1 MSKYCPFC
9 GIELKKG
16 AKFCQNC
23 GNKIQVE
30 KKTTEF
36 TQAPLKSSSS
46 SAQQPSPTPTT
57 PEPVTPQPVTPQPI
71 TPQPVT
77 QQPGAAPMQP
87 KKTKTGLIIGIVAIV
102 AVVVVLLIVILLFV
116 GGGGIFGGD
125 EAKFCGDWE
134 YDFGGYSTVD
144 FTFHKNNT
152 YKFTSG
158 YIIETGTWE
167 VKNSKL
173 VIESDMI
180 GPGFMSGNYNY
191 EFSNNDNTVVLSYLG
206 IDVYTLT
213 KK

>member
-9 GIELKKG
+9 GKELKKG

-30 KKTTEF
+30 KKTTEA
-36 TQAPLKSSSS
+36 TQAPSKSPSS
-46 SAQQPSPTPTT
+46 SAQQPSPTPIT
-57 PEPVTPQPVTPQPI
+57 PEPVTPQA
-71 TPQPVT
+71 VT
-77 QQPGAAPMQP
+77 QQLGAAPMQP
-87 KKTKTGLIIGIVAIV
+87 KKTKTSLIIAIVAIV

-116 GGGGIFGGD
+116 DGGILGGD

-152 YKFTSG
+152 YEFTSG

-180 GPGFMSGNYNY
+180 GPGFMSGNYDY
-191 EFSNNDNTVVLSYLG
+191 EFSNNDNTVVLSFLG